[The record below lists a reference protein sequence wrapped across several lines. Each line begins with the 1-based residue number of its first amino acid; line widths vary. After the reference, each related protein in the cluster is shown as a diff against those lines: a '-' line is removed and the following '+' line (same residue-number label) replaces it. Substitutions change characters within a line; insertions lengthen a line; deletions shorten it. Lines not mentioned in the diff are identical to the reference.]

1 MIRIA
6 PRATGSGSARS
17 RSRFGAG
24 RRLRLRQ
31 LVRVS
36 RRGPTLLNWHVQ
48 RNSAIFAASFLLA
61 LCAATGCSTG
71 ASHEPEIGEAYA
83 GPAVLKLRRD
93 VDLRSPEVA
102 SVAHGDRLAIV
113 GRRRRFVRVRTASG
127 AVGWTDMRQ
136 LLSSAQMDQLNQLA
150 ETARQLPS
158 QGAATV
164 YEALNVHTEA
174 NRQAPSFYRVKEGEL
189 VDIVAHE
196 LDPRLPFAPKSIL
209 PPPTPRPK
217 PTPKAEDERRV
228 PRPPSPAPIKPPQN
242 WQELSKTPALPEDEQ
257 EEPEEAVPTK
267 PVPLDDWTLV
277 RLKNGRAGWVLAG
290 SLKLNIPDEVAQY
303 SEGHRITSYFA
314 TADVNDGGQVKH
326 SWLWTTIGD
335 GHVAYEFD
343 SFRYFIWNTRHH
355 RYETAYVERNLKGY
369 YPVQVHPVQAS
380 AGGKAAT
387 YPGFSLIVEEN
398 GVRYRKTYAYQIYLV
413 HLVGKEKIETAPVT
427 VGAVKMAVPLPPAEP
442 AARPSLLAR
451 LKAWFKKR

>member
-1 MIRIA
+1 
-6 PRATGSGSARS
+6 
-17 RSRFGAG
+17 
-24 RRLRLRQ
+24 
-31 LVRVS
+31 
-36 RRGPTLLNWHVQ
+36 VQ
-48 RNSAIFAASFLLA
+48 RFFSFFAVVLFLA
-61 LCAATGCSTG
+61 LCAATGCSSS

-93 VDLRSPEVA
+93 VDLRSPEVVA
-102 SVAHGDRLAIV
+102 VAHGDRLAIV
-113 GRRRRFVRVRTASG
+113 GRRRRFVRVRTAGG

-136 LLSSAQMDQLNQLA
+136 LLSAGQMDQLNQLA
-150 ETARQLPS
+150 DTARQLPS

-189 VDIVAHE
+189 VDVVAHE
-196 LDPRLPFAPKSIL
+196 LDPRVPFAPKSIL
-209 PPPTPRPK
+209 PAPTPRPK
-217 PTPKAEDERRV
+217 PSPKAEDEKRV
-228 PRPPSPAPIKPPQN
+228 PRPPTPAPIKPPEN
-242 WQELSKTPALPEDEQ
+242 WQELSKTPALPDDEQ
-257 EEPEEAVPTK
+257 GQEAEEAEPAK

-314 TADVNDGGQVKH
+314 TADVNDGGQIKH
-326 SWLWTTIGD
+326 NWLWTTIGE
-335 GHVAYEFD
+335 GRVPYEFD
-343 SFRYFIWNTRHH
+343 SFRYFIWNIRHH

-380 AGGKAAT
+380 VGGKAAT
-387 YPGFSLIVEEN
+387 YPGFSLIVEED

-413 HLVGKEKIETAPVT
+413 HLVGKDKIDTAPVT
-427 VGAVKMAVPLPPAEP
+427 VGAVKMAVPLPPVQPE
-442 AARPSLLAR
+442 ARPGFIAR
-451 LKAWFKKR
+451 LKALFKKK

>member
-1 MIRIA
+1 MQ
-6 PRATGSGSARS
+6 
-17 RSRFGAG
+17 RFC
-24 RRLRLRQ
+24 
-31 LVRVS
+31 S
-36 RRGPTLLNWHVQ
+36 T
-48 RNSAIFAASFLLA
+48 FAALLVLA
-61 LCAATGCSTG
+61 LCAATGCSTST
-71 ASHEPEIGEAYA
+71 SHEPEIGEAYA
-83 GPAVLKLRRD
+83 GPAVLKLRRE
-93 VDLRSPEVA
+93 VDLRSPEVV
-102 SVAHGDRLAIV
+102 SVRHGDRLAIV
-113 GRRRRFVRVRTASG
+113 GRRRRFVRVRTAGG

-196 LDPRLPFAPKSIL
+196 MDPRVPFAPKSIL
-209 PPPTPRPK
+209 PAPTPRPK
-217 PTPKAEDERRV
+217 RSPKPEDERRV

-242 WQELSKTPALPEDEQ
+242 WQELSKTPSLPDDEQ
-257 EEPEEAVPTK
+257 EQEAEEAEPAK

-335 GHVAYEFD
+335 GHVPYEFD
-343 SFRYFIWNTRHH
+343 SFRYFIWNVRHH

-380 AGGKAAT
+380 AAGKAAT

-413 HLVGKEKIETAPVT
+413 HLVGKEKIEKPPVT
-427 VGAVKMAVPLPPAEP
+427 VGTVKMAVPLPPVQP
-442 AARPSLLAR
+442 QPRPGFIAR
-451 LKAWFKKR
+451 LKALFKKQ

>member
-1 MIRIA
+1 MQ
-6 PRATGSGSARS
+6 
-17 RSRFGAG
+17 RFSSI
-24 RRLRLRQ
+24 L
-31 LVRVS
+31 
-36 RRGPTLLNWHVQ
+36 
-48 RNSAIFAASFLLA
+48 AAAFILA
-61 LCAATGCSTG
+61 LCGATGCSTG
-71 ASHEPEIGEAYA
+71 TSHEPEIGEAYA
-83 GPAVLKLRRD
+83 GPAVLKLRRE
-93 VDLRSPEVA
+93 VDLRSPAVV

-196 LDPRLPFAPKSIL
+196 LDPRVPFAPKSIL
-209 PPPTPRPK
+209 PAPTPRPK
-217 PTPKAEDERRV
+217 PTPKPQDERRV
-228 PRPPSPAPIKPPQN
+228 PRPPSPAPIKPPEN
-242 WQELSKTPALPEDEQ
+242 WRELSKTPELPDDEQ
-257 EEPEEAVPTK
+257 EEPEEAAPVK

-326 SWLWTTIGD
+326 NWLWTTIGE
-335 GHVAYEFD
+335 GHVPYEFD
-343 SFRYFIWNTRHH
+343 SFRYFIWNIRHH

-380 AGGKAAT
+380 AGGKAAS

-413 HLVGKEKIETAPVT
+413 HLVSKEKIETPPVT
-427 VGAVKMAVPLPPAEP
+427 VGAVKLAVPLPPVQP
-442 AARPSLLAR
+442 QPSPGFLAR
-451 LKAWFKKR
+451 LKAWFKKK